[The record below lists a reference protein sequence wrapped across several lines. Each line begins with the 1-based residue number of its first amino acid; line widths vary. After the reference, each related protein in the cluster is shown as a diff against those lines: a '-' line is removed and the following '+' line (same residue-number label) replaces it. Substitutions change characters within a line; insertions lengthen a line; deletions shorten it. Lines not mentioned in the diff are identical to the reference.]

1 MRTIKCCL
9 LLNYSPLLPL
19 VDTPLSLLEATLC
32 NHLLE
37 KKMFIEEKVNA
48 MKGQQMSAQGNALGI
63 KANKEIVRTIT
74 FIKEKTFF
82 RTKQ

>member
-1 MRTIKCCL
+1 
-9 LLNYSPLLPL
+9 
-19 VDTPLSLLEATLC
+19 
-32 NHLLE
+32 
-37 KKMFIEEKVNA
+37 MFIEEKVNA